1 MNTKGFTLLEVL
13 LVLLIISSLVFI
25 VSINLPET
33 KKNSQSTKEFERL
46 FIQLNNLYDES
57 VLFNRSYL
65 VTFTDNKYFFF
76 TVTQKGFEKIDSQ
89 NSNFK
94 SVNSSKLNFKLLKN
108 ENLFK
113 NDLNNIQIK
122 MENNETVR
130 PSIILESNGFIA
142 PFELEVFN
150 SSNESKIGSIFI
162 NETGKLQKKYESAE

>member
-1 MNTKGFTLLEVL
+1 M
-13 LVLLIISSLVFI
+13 
-25 VSINLPET
+25 
-33 KKNSQSTKEFERL
+33 
-46 FIQLNNLYDES
+46 
-57 VLFNRSYL
+57 
-65 VTFTDNKYFFF
+65 
-76 TVTQKGFEKIDSQ
+76 
-89 NSNFK
+89 
-94 SVNSSKLNFKLLKN
+94 NSSKLNFKLLKN

>member
-65 VTFTDNKYFFF
+65 VTFTDNKYFFL
-76 TVTQKGFEKIDSQ
+76 Q
-89 NSNFK
+89 
-94 SVNSSKLNFKLLKN
+94 LLKKG
-108 ENLFK
+108 LK
-113 NDLNNIQIK
+113 
-122 MENNETVR
+122 R
-130 PSIILESNGFIA
+130 
-142 PFELEVFN
+142 
-150 SSNESKIGSIFI
+150 
-162 NETGKLQKKYESAE
+162 